1 MRCGGDW
8 LMSAVTEK
16 IPSQGCDND
25 VCGDNTCGDNIRGD
39 YESSCYLSAVMDI
52 GELLLAHGAE
62 VSRVEDTISRLCRA
76 WGFVRS
82 DVFTITS
89 SIVAS
94 AMLPDGRTITQTRRI
109 KERDTDFRRVELVN
123 ALSRRICESTLDLEE
138 VRAEIRDIQ
147 NMKRIPDRL
156 KLGMYMLISF
166 SLSVFFGGTW
176 WDGLAAAVSGMI
188 LFETLRGS
196 ELLKLNGIL
205 QAMVCSAVT
214 AMAVSLLVGLGIGAH
229 PDKIMIGN
237 IMLVIPGIQL
247 TNSLRDMINGD
258 TISGLLNMSE
268 ALLKAVSVAMGFA
281 VIFLA
286 GGGG

>member
-16 IPSQGCDND
+16 IPSQSCEND
-25 VCGDNTCGDNIRGD
+25 VCGDNIRGD

-138 VRAEIRDIQ
+138 VRTEIRDIQ
-147 NMKRIPDRL
+147 NMTFK
-156 KLGMYMLISF
+156 MF
-166 SLSVFFGGTW
+166 
-176 WDGLAAAVSGMI
+176 
-188 LFETLRGS
+188 
-196 ELLKLNGIL
+196 
-205 QAMVCSAVT
+205 
-214 AMAVSLLVGLGIGAH
+214 
-229 PDKIMIGN
+229 
-237 IMLVIPGIQL
+237 
-247 TNSLRDMINGD
+247 
-258 TISGLLNMSE
+258 
-268 ALLKAVSVAMGFA
+268 
-281 VIFLA
+281 
-286 GGGG
+286 